1 MNFCKFIILLYL
13 FFYSYSA
20 YSNPGDTYNCI
31 NKGVTAI
38 IGEEIVQGEK
48 DNFIF
53 KWNDD
58 NSFTFSGIIF
68 APSPYKLKAIQSGE
82 LFIAESTQGIFAY
95 NKGDIYLSEVAK
107 GQVASLHA
115 KCKIF

>member
-1 MNFCKFIILLYL
+1 MRVINNSRLCSDKQPLLYSRVGKKNCVL
-13 FFYSYSA
+13 FLVKV
-20 YSNPGDTYNCI
+20 N
-31 NKGVTAI
+31 
-38 IGEEIVQGEK
+38 
-48 DNFIF
+48 
-53 KWNDD
+53 D

-68 APSPYKLKAIQSGE
+68 ALGPYKLKAIQSGE
-82 LFIAESTQGIFAY
+82 IFIAESTQGIFAY